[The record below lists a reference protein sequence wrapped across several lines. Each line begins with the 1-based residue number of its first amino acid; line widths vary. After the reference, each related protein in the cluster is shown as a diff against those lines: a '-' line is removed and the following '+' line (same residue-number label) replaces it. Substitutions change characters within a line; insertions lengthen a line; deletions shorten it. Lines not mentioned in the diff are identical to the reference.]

1 MRTENS
7 SPKILTKNSRRKNG
21 RACPTASRVSH
32 PLGLRWG
39 GGGIGLVEDEVAWAG
54 DLAGERLRRFLVWVA
69 AGSGALSGS

>member
-1 MRTENS
+1 
-7 SPKILTKNSRRKNG
+7 
-21 RACPTASRVSH
+21 
-32 PLGLRWG
+32 LRWG